1 MNGSF
6 FLRWFHGGV
15 CPIFIP
21 KCCKTHQLPL
31 NKFSCRKQIIPL
43 VISNDLALFTKSR
56 LSEKYVSDSNWA
68 PKSLIN
74 VQKEKEIFVVAC
86 LFTSSIKFRERSS
99 GARPRVGP
107 QFAEISARATG
118 ILASR
123 PARLLIKNKANF
135 MRQQGMSQASPVKA
149 GQPR

>member
-21 KCCKTHQLPL
+21 KCWKTHQLPL
-31 NKFSCRKQIIPL
+31 NKFSCRKQILPL

-56 LSEKYVSDSNWA
+56 VRSMSVIVIGS

-86 LFTSSIKFRERSS
+86 LFTSSIKFCERSS
-99 GARPRVGP
+99 GAKPRVGP
-107 QFAEISARATG
+107 QFAEMSTRATG
-118 ILASR
+118 ILASG
-123 PARLLIKNKANF
+123 PARLLIQNNANL

-149 GQPR
+149 GQPG

>member
-1 MNGSF
+1 MVV
-6 FLRWFHGGV
+6 FLLWFHGGV

-21 KCCKTHQLPL
+21 KCCKTYQLSL
-31 NKFSCRKQIIPL
+31 YRFSFRKQIVPFI
-43 VISNDLALFTKSR
+43 ISNDLALFTKSR
-56 LSEKYVSDSNWA
+56 VRSMSVLVIGS

-86 LFTSSIKFRERSS
+86 LFTSQSSIKFRERSS
-99 GARPRVGP
+99 GARPQVGP

-118 ILASR
+118 ILASG
-123 PARLLIKNKANF
+123 PARLFIKNNANF

-149 GQPR
+149 GQPG

>member
-1 MNGSF
+1 M
-6 FLRWFHGGV
+6 

-21 KCCKTHQLPL
+21 KCWKTHQLPL
-31 NKFSCRKQIIPL
+31 NKFSCRKLIVPL

-56 LSEKYVSDSNWA
+56 VRSMSVIVIGS
-68 PKSLIN
+68 PKSLIKI
-74 VQKEKEIFVVAC
+74 QKEKEMFVVAC

-99 GARPRVGP
+99 GARLRVGP

-123 PARLLIKNKANF
+123 PARLLIKNNANF

-149 GQPR
+149 GLPG

>member
-1 MNGSF
+1 MVCAQFSILNVAKLTNYLKV
-6 FLRWFHGGV
+6 FLR
-15 CPIFIP
+15 
-21 KCCKTHQLPL
+21 KTNSTIGHI
-31 NKFSCRKQIIPL
+31 KRSCTVYKL
-43 VISNDLALFTKSR
+43 E
-56 LSEKYVSDSNWA
+56 SEKYVGDIIVIGS

-99 GARPRVGP
+99 GARLRVGP

-123 PARLLIKNKANF
+123 PARLLIKNNANF

-149 GQPR
+149 GQPGNRAGSPRINRP

>member
-1 MNGSF
+1 MS
-6 FLRWFHGGV
+6 V
-15 CPIFIP
+15 
-21 KCCKTHQLPL
+21 
-31 NKFSCRKQIIPL
+31 L
-43 VISNDLALFTKSR
+43 VIGS
-56 LSEKYVSDSNWA
+56 

-86 LFTSSIKFRERSS
+86 LFTSQSSIKFRERSS

-118 ILASR
+118 ILASG
-123 PARLLIKNKANF
+123 PARLFIKNNANF

-149 GQPR
+149 GQPG